1 MRKQD
6 AGALTVATRVGPEVL
21 TAAAVASVTGCD
33 DPLAAVLL
41 GRPKVI
47 EVLERS
53 AGLIDQVPALAAA
66 HHQIADYHAMRSRFF
81 DARLNDAAAAGIRQC
96 VVLAAGLDTRAFR
109 LQWPDG
115 MTVFEIDQPT
125 VLRYKENALT
135 AHGAHPAA
143 DWHPVGVES
152 DAPWPRRLWDAGFNH
167 NEPTAWL
174 AEGLL
179 PLPDAT
185 QDALISEIDKLS
197 AAGSMFAFDDVLG
210 MCPGRSDAPGWL
222 TSRGWWTDVVEARH
236 LPELRGRR
244 DGDAQSY
251 TEHALLVTAEKVA

>member
-1 MRKQD
+1 MRKQG
-6 AGALTVATRVGPEVL
+6 AGVSIATRVGPEVL
-21 TAAAVASVTGCD
+21 RAAAVASVTGCD

-41 GRPKVI
+41 GRPKVA
-47 EVLERS
+47 EVLQRS
-53 AGLIDQVPALAAA
+53 AELIDQVPALAAA

-81 DARLNDAAAAGIRQC
+81 DAYLADAAAAGVRQC

-109 LQWPDG
+109 LPWPDG

-135 AHGAHPAA
+135 AHGARPAA

-152 DAPWPRRLWDAGFNH
+152 DLPWPTRLWESGFNH

-185 QDALISEIDKLS
+185 QDALITEMDGLS
-197 AAGSMFAFDDVLG
+197 AAGSLLAFDDVLG
-210 MCPGRSDAPGWL
+210 MRSGRSDAPGWL
-222 TSRGWWTDVVEARH
+222 TARGWWTDVVEVRY
-236 LPELRGRR
+236 LPELSGRR
-244 DGDAQSY
+244 DDGAQSY
-251 TEHALLVTAEKVA
+251 IDDALLVTAEKVA

>member
-1 MRKQD
+1 MRRQE
-6 AGALTVATRVGPEVL
+6 AGTSSLATRVGPEVL
-21 TAAAVASVTGCD
+21 TTAAVASVTGCD

-47 EVLERS
+47 EVLQRS
-53 AGLIDQVPALAAA
+53 AELIDRVPALAAA

-81 DARLNDAAAAGIRQC
+81 DAYLADAAAEGIRQC

-109 LQWPDG
+109 LPWPDG

-135 AHGAHPAA
+135 AHGARPAA

-152 DAPWPRRLWDAGFNH
+152 DMPWPRRLWESGFNH
-167 NEPTAWL
+167 NEPTIWL

-185 QDALISEIDKLS
+185 QDALISEIDGLS
-197 AAGSMFAFDDVLG
+197 AAGSRIAFDDVLG
-210 MCPGRSDAPGWL
+210 RCSGRSDAPGWL

-236 LPELRGRR
+236 LPGLSGRR
-244 DGDAQSY
+244 DDDAQSY
-251 TEHALLVTAEKVA
+251 TAHAALVTAEKIA

>member
-1 MRKQD
+1 MRMQD
-6 AGALTVATRVGPEVL
+6 AGALSVATRVGPEVL
-21 TAAAVASVTGCD
+21 SAAAVASATGCD

-53 AGLIDQVPALAAA
+53 AELIDQVPALAAA
-66 HHQIADYHAMRSRFF
+66 HHQIADYQAVRSRFF
-81 DARLNDAAAAGIRQC
+81 DACLADAAAAGIRQC

-109 LQWPDG
+109 LPWPAD

-135 AHGAHPAA
+135 AHGARPAA
-143 DWHPVGVES
+143 EWHPVGVES
-152 DAPWPRRLWDAGFNH
+152 DAPWPRRLWEAGFNH
-167 NEPTAWL
+167 NAPTAWL

-179 PLPDAT
+179 PLPDAA

-197 AAGSMFAFDDVLG
+197 AAGSTIAFDDVLG
-210 MCPGRSDAPGWL
+210 MASGRSDASGWL
-222 TSRGWWTDVVEARH
+222 TSRGWWTDVTEARH
-236 LPELRGRR
+236 LPELAGRR
-244 DGDAQSY
+244 DLGAQSY